1 MHIASMNI
9 GNVPPFRSS
18 VNFSFDRHV
27 NVFVGPNASGKT
39 TILRNLISRL
49 PHPPNFDFELS
60 DDWPIQGWQR
70 IGLSRLLLSRDGRG
84 YPRWRR
90 SSDPSAQEV
99 SEAANHIPWIYM
111 PANRHDLPPSH
122 DSEAMRSLQASSW
135 DRTAGVDNG
144 IASLDLGHI
153 LSDSLYLFDGNS
165 IRRAC
170 KAITDYYRMG
180 RETEDNYM
188 RKQEAKNKA
197 YQCAHYICSDVLL
210 GDLAPQDYI
219 HRQPLQRG
227 VGNVTNVYDDMGI
240 FTTDQAG
247 DLFAGDLSSGTQG
260 SLLWIWHLALKMGV
274 FYNFVDNWSEAPAIL
289 LIDEIENNLHPT
301 WQRRVIPALRE
312 YFPNIQIFATTHSP
326 FAVAGLSSGQL
337 HLLDRDM
344 RGVVTAA
351 TGDQDVIGWT
361 VDQILQSFMGVSDPT
376 DMVTSYDNTVL
387 RWLQYR
393 PVQSEPAEDWR
404 QDNMQG
410 LRSLESPTRDEL
422 TVLDWL
428 ETRGQLEGEAV
439 EWKDEAETELKSK
452 ISRNVQFGSALAA
465 ERQAFV
471 DRLTRLTENDRTAS
485 DVMSDPQVS

>member
-9 GNVPPFRSS
+9 ENVPPFTTS
-18 VNFSFDRHV
+18 VKLSLDRHV
-27 NVFVGPNASGKT
+27 NVLIGPNASGKT

-49 PHPPNFDFELS
+49 PEPPNFGFELS
-60 DDWPIQGWQR
+60 DDWPSRDWQR
-70 IGLSRLLLSRDGRG
+70 IVRNRLRFPRNGSA

-111 PANRHDLPPSH
+111 PANRHELPPSH
-122 DSEAMRSLQASSW
+122 DSEAMRNLQASSW
-135 DRTAGVDNG
+135 DRTAGVHNA
-144 IASLDLGHI
+144 IASLDLEHI

-170 KAITDYYRMG
+170 KAITDSFRMG
-180 RETEDNYM
+180 RETEDDFM
-188 RKQEAKNKA
+188 RKQEAKIKA
-197 YQCAHYICSDVLL
+197 YQCAHFICSDVLL
-210 GDLAPQDYI
+210 GDLPPQDYI

-247 DLFAGDLSSGTQG
+247 NLFAGDLSSGTQG

-274 FYNFVDNWSEAPAIL
+274 FYNFADNWTEAPAIL
-289 LIDEIENNLHPT
+289 MIDEIENNLHPT
-301 WQRRVIPALRE
+301 WQRRVIPALGK
-312 YFPNIQIFATTHSP
+312 YFPNVQIFATTHSP
-326 FAVAGLSSGQL
+326 FVVAGLSAGQL
-337 HLLDRDM
+337 HLLDRDI
-344 RGVVTAA
+344 RGEVTAS

-361 VDQILQSFMGVSDPT
+361 VDQILQSFMGISDPT
-376 DMVTSYDNTVL
+376 DMKTSYDNTVL

-393 PVQSEPAEDWR
+393 PVQSESAEDWR
-404 QDNMQG
+404 QDNIRE
-410 LRSLESPTRDEL
+410 LRSLATPTREEL
-422 TVLDWL
+422 TMLDWL
-428 ETRGQLEGEAV
+428 EARGQLEGEAV
-439 EWKDEAETELKSK
+439 EWKDEAVTELKSK

-471 DRLTRLTENDRTAS
+471 ERLTRLMANDRLAPDNTSA
-485 DVMSDPQVS
+485 PEVS